1 MKCIGI
7 FYIIGITVALYGTS
21 TLPAKAQYQSNSGN
35 TDSQNA
41 AIQQKIDDDYK
52 AAVIASLEFKRI
64 IVGIVIILI
73 TILCHIYFGRA
84 RTEVLPSQARAEVL
98 PLQVPLKSA
107 LRKVEPLPSASP
119 SPQLVLSQAPPRLKP
134 IPKPRGPVITYLP
147 RI

>member
-7 FYIIGITVALYGTS
+7 FYIIGITVSLYGTS

-52 AAVIASLEFKRI
+52 AAVIASLEFKLI

-73 TILCHIYFGRA
+73 TILCHIYFGR
-84 RTEVLPSQARAEVL
+84 TRAPVL
-98 PLQVPLKSA
+98 PLQAPLKSA
-107 LRKVEPLPSASP
+107 IRKVESPQTP
-119 SPQLVLSQAPPRLKP
+119 SPQLIVSQPPPRLP
-134 IPKPRGPVITYLP
+134 NPPTPPKPRGPVITYVRMNHLNKL
-147 RI
+147 